1 MWGRVDAAVST
12 GAMEASEASQDKKGS
27 ADPEARTLRQERIS
41 EGAWRSRKVGVAG
54 EALNTA
60 GERGR

>member
-1 MWGRVDAAVST
+1 MGESGCYGEH
-12 GAMEASEASQDKKGS
+12 GAMGASEVSQDKRGS
-27 ADPEARTLRQERIS
+27 PDPEARTLRQERIS
-41 EGAWRSRKVGVAG
+41 EGAWRSREVGVAG